1 MPTFEYSQ
9 PYLDPSLAESGYTY
23 SAAISL
29 ASRMVRREQYN
40 VKELNKLRN
49 LVKEELKLH
58 GNASY
63 LTPYLENL
71 NTILQAPK
79 ISKKKIANTIQKL
92 QKTTASDVKVLFTR
106 QAPAISLN
114 GEIIIKGDHI
124 SFNNKALLS
133 KTLKTKGLSDTQVGF
148 VINTVCNNQL
158 YTTNS
163 ALVAT
168 ALNQNGS
175 ELAIKNSQDKFT
187 IDLVLDANGNLFC
200 NKTER
205 GIIVDLTDPESEK
218 YAQTNSKLSTKFML
232 PHDTKSVNNLP
243 GTFANIKTEY
253 SCTIADPNQVVVD
266 ELKSKVGVAPKIQTV
281 KKTPW
286 YLKSNNWLRK
296 LISKVDLKFVKPV
309 IKQEKT
315 EIRASKTDSAHAIS
329 TIELGTLTPNS
340 SPTVEQRRN
349 SKTKALRS

>member
-49 LVKEELKLH
+49 LVKEELRSH

-71 NTILQAPK
+71 NKTLQSPK

-114 GEIIIKGDHI
+114 GEVIIKGDNI
-124 SFNNKALLS
+124 SFANKALLS
-133 KTLKTKGLSDTQVGF
+133 KTLKTKGLNDTQVGF
-148 VINTVCNNQL
+148 VINTICNNQL

-168 ALNQNGS
+168 ALSKNGS
-175 ELAIKNSQDKFT
+175 ELALKNSQDNFT

-200 NKTER
+200 NKTEQ
-205 GIIVDLTDPESEK
+205 GVIVDLTDPESEK
-218 YAQTNSKLSTKFML
+218 YAQTSTKLTTKFVL
-232 PHDTKSVNNLP
+232 PSNTKSVNNLP
-243 GTFANIKTEY
+243 GTFANLKTEY
-253 SCTIADPNQVVVD
+253 SCTIADPNQAVVD
-266 ELKSKVGVAPKIQTV
+266 ELKSKVGVAPKVQDV

-286 YLKSNNWLRK
+286 YRKVGDWFRKIIKKVSLR
-296 LISKVDLKFVKPV
+296 FVKPV
-309 IKQEKT
+309 IKEEKT
-315 EIRASKTDSAHAIS
+315 EVRASKVDSSHTVS

-340 SPTVEQRRN
+340 SPNVEQRRN
-349 SKTKALRS
+349 SKTRA